1 MKDGKDMKK
10 IYTMSLVN
18 DNYVI
23 FNKDKEERLKIS
35 KKNLV
40 LDGKELYENFFSDFT
55 KDDVIDLILDETTIN
70 ESVDKLGVSVYD
82 NTKEIIDKIQK
93 GIKEL
98 DAK

>member
-1 MKDGKDMKK
+1 
-10 IYTMSLVN
+10 MSLVN